1 MKRKLIFCLTA
12 ALILTLSACTS
23 KPAKTQVTEDENVS
37 SSETPAHDAEISS
50 DPGVSDP
57 DNVEEVSEAIS
68 FQTCTVGN
76 ITFSVDA
83 SWQPQS
89 GMEGTFLIPD
99 EACAYQLQGISPL
112 GDYAPQDFFDS
123 LIEFYENQYS
133 IVSADTALSTYSSP
147 DNVECYLGNIKMLM
161 DNNFFDIDVLIAPQ
175 KNTVV
180 TFVANC
186 FKDEQDKV
194 DIRKVSTTATFQ
206 IGDMDYVTG
215 NAFIANDGSELCLQS
230 DSTFANYR
238 YADGYDG
245 ERLVGT
251 YEVYYGQSAID
262 HVAEMTEYGL
272 TADELNTVLLAAQNG
287 YVLNSS
293 RSMALL
299 TESDSSDDSY
309 HICLDTFYALILHNE
324 QYIDAS
330 NESSEVETTTLFI
343 GYYIPELQMLDM
355 TNANAANY
363 AQFTYKGPADSAYQN
378 V

>member
-1 MKRKLIFCLTA
+1 MKRKSIFCLATA
-12 ALILTLSACTS
+12 LLLTLSACSS
-23 KPAKTQVTEDENVS
+23 KPANTHVTEDENMS
-37 SSETPAHDAEISS
+37 SSETPAHNTEISS
-50 DPGVSDP
+50 DPEVSDQ
-57 DNVEEVSEAIS
+57 DNVKEVSEAIS
-68 FQTCTVGN
+68 LQTCTVDN

-123 LIEFYENQYS
+123 LIEVYESQYS
-133 IVSADTALSTYSSP
+133 IINADTTLSAYTSP

-175 KNTVV
+175 KNTVI
-180 TFVANC
+180 TFAATC
-186 FKDEQDKV
+186 FKDDQDKV
-194 DIRKVSTTATFQ
+194 DIRKVSSTATFQ

-230 DSTFANYR
+230 DGTFANYR
-238 YADGYDG
+238 YADDYDG

-251 YEVYYGQSAID
+251 YEVYYGQYAID
-262 HVAEMTEYGL
+262 HVAGMTEYGL
-272 TADELNTVLLAAQNG
+272 TTDELNSVLLAAQNG

-330 NESSEVETTTLFI
+330 NESSEVGTTTLFI

-363 AQFTYKGPADSAYQN
+363 ARFTYKGPADSAQ
-378 V
+378 